1 MLKNILFLLIAINFL
16 YAHPHTYI
24 NIYPT
29 AIIENKKITQIDFK
43 WEMDEMTSSMLIME
57 FDQNSNG
64 KIDKNENN
72 YINENYFSS
81 LNKYDFYTH
90 TKAQYKTVNFIAD
103 IKNNK
108 IVYKFSFILDK
119 PYTLKNFSMS
129 FYDTDFFVSTQLKKE
144 FITQKINYLVE
155 DIDGDFYYGYKI
167 TYK

>member
-1 MLKNILFLLIAINFL
+1 MLKIIFTVLISINFL

-29 AIIENKKITQIDFK
+29 AIIKDNKIIEINFK
-43 WEMDEMTSSMLIME
+43 WIMDEMTSSMLIME
-57 FDQNSNG
+57 FDQNLNG
-64 KIDKNENN
+64 KIDKNENK
-72 YINENYFSS
+72 YIKNNYFLS
-81 LNKYDFYTH
+81 LNKYNFYTH
-90 TKAQYKTVNFIAD
+90 TKAKYKTANFIAD

-108 IVYKFSFILDK
+108 IVYMFSFILDK

-129 FYDTDFFVSTQLKKE
+129 FYDTDFFVATQLKKE